1 MPRTYSEMYIALRNR
16 LRDAGIEAAALEA
29 RLIAATAAGKSTEKL
44 LRDMRYYATD
54 EVERRAEE
62 MVQRRLAGEPV
73 AYITGVWEFRG
84 LPMEV
89 SRDVLIPRIDTE
101 VLAELAIKYLR
112 GTGRLDARVLDLCSG
127 TGCIGCAIAAELPR
141 VRVVLSDV
149 SAAAMDISRRNVERN
164 GLGGRVSF
172 LPADVTK
179 QPPLMTGSFDLVVSN
194 PPYIPTMEILTL
206 DPSVRDYEPVWALDG
221 GEDGLDFYRA
231 ILKNWALVI
240 RQGGELM
247 FEVGEDQAERVKDL
261 MRMAGLREARSFP
274 DTQNIQRV
282 VAAKA

>member
-1 MPRTYSEMYIALRNR
+1 MPRTYSEMYISLRNR

-89 SRDVLIPRIDTE
+89 SRDVLIPRVDTE
-101 VLAELAIKYLR
+101 VLAETAIKYLKD
-112 GTGRLDARVLDLCSG
+112 TGRLDARVLDLCSG

-149 SAAAMDISRRNVERN
+149 SPEAMEISRRNVSRN
-164 GLGGRVSF
+164 GLDGRISF
-172 LPADVTK
+172 LPADVMK
-179 QPPLMTGSFDLVVSN
+179 LPPLMTGSFDLVVSN